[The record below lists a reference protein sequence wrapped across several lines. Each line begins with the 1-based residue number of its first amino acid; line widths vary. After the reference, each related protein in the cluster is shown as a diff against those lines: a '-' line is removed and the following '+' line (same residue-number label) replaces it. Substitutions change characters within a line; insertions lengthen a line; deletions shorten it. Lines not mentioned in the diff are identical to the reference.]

1 MQKQEEE
8 EKRNAA
14 KAAAASKKGKKG
26 TKKEEKKVE
35 EVHEEEKKVE
45 VKVEVKKE
53 LNLNLPVEFRQAVQE
68 KVGNNFV
75 FGPVTFKNL
84 DNDQFDEEKA
94 REAVLEALSK
104 APEIPKG
111 LFIHGFKVLIKGR
124 TLRRATT
131 IQKHSRFLA
140 NLTVEPI
147 FPPEPK
153 PVEDVNEEEGG
164 REEEEDE

>member
-1 MQKQEEE
+1 
-8 EKRNAA
+8 
-14 KAAAASKKGKKG
+14 
-26 TKKEEKKVE
+26 
-35 EVHEEEKKVE
+35 
-45 VKVEVKKE
+45 
-53 LNLNLPVEFRQAVQE
+53 VQE
-68 KVGNNFV
+68 KVANNFV
-75 FGPVTFKNL
+75 FGPVTFKLL
-84 DNDQFDEEKA
+84 DSDQFDAQKA
-94 REAVLEALSK
+94 RDAVLEALSK

-153 PVEDVNEEEGG
+153 PVEEAKGDEEGN
-164 REEEEDE
+164 EEEDE

>member
-1 MQKQEEE
+1 V
-8 EKRNAA
+8 
-14 KAAAASKKGKKG
+14 
-26 TKKEEKKVE
+26 EEKKA
-35 EVHEEEKKVE
+35 E
-45 VKVEVKKE
+45 VKEEVKKE
-53 LNLNLPVEFRQAVQE
+53 LNLNLPNEFREAIQE
-68 KVGNNFV
+68 KVANNFV

-104 APEIPKG
+104 ASEMVKG
-111 LFIHGFKVLIKGR
+111 LFIHGFKVLIKEK
-124 TLRRATT
+124 TLHRAST

-153 PVEDVNEEEGG
+153 
-164 REEEEDE
+164 